1 LAHKLQCLAD
11 MRSATLG
18 IALLGVVAGLSHSG
32 TARACGA
39 TPQPAYVV
47 DAVGPTSADA
57 PLNTPLFVY
66 LREDPTG
73 ATDQDVPTALT
84 LTIQGTDKTV
94 ALKPPGAPPDEVW
107 VPVEPLEPETT
118 YEARYSPGFE
128 GEPDTVWTFTT
139 GTETQPTFSLEGKL
153 EVTLEPGTQT
163 VVQCPEDACICGC
176 SKEEQAAACT
186 KIEVPVTNARVK
198 LPRAVGGFS
207 KRGGVIAL
215 TDDRPKEFSDITK
228 HEPDPYLYAVTSYQQ
243 VDLDDSEVTE
253 VLIPLPEAETPY
265 RPCFAMLAN
274 DARGD
279 IAVAEPLCLEESF
292 PAETDGTVSPD
303 GGSGPVPT
311 TDDGLA
317 NDQKQPTGTSEGCSM
332 SGASASQSASAWLA
346 LLGLVSVV
354 QRRRRRHG

>member
-1 LAHKLQCLAD
+1 

-18 IALLGVVAGLSHSG
+18 IALLGAVAGLSHSG
-32 TARACGA
+32 SARACGA
-39 TPQPAYVV
+39 TPTPAYVV
-47 DAVGPTSADA
+47 DTVGPMSADA
-57 PLNTPLFVY
+57 PLNTPLFIH

-73 ATDQDVPTALT
+73 ATDQDVTTALT

-139 GTETQPTFSLEGKL
+139 GTETQPTFSLEGKF
-153 EVTLEPGTQT
+153 EVTLEPGIQT
-163 VVQCPEDACICGC
+163 VVQCPQDACICGC
-176 SKEEQAAACT
+176 SEEEQAAACT
-186 KIEVPVTNARVK
+186 EIEVPVTNARVK

-207 KRGGVIAL
+207 TRGGVVAL
-215 TDDRPKEFSDITK
+215 TNDEPKSFSDITK
-228 HEPDPYLYAVTSYQQ
+228 HEPDPHLFAVTSYQQ
-243 VDLDDSEVTE
+243 VDLDDPDITE
-253 VLIPLPEAETPY
+253 VLIPLPDAEAPY

-292 PAETDGTVSPD
+292 PAETGGTATPD

-311 TDDGLA
+311 TNDSLA
-317 NDQKQPTGTSEGCSM
+317 NDQKKPPSTSEGCSVANA
-332 SGASASQSASAWLA
+332 GASKSAGVWLA
-346 LLGLVSVV
+346 LLGVLSVA